1 MATTSLLTA
10 AQRKGCQARINQP
23 TPNGPR
29 ARALLALDRGLTQQ
43 QAAEEAGLSLGQVR
57 YTLRRFRSVALDLFS
72 ATPSSPAK
80 PAAQTVAP
88 AARETE
94 QNKKP
99 DSSKKTGKNSQK
111 KGKQNA
117 KKSGKKSG
125 KKARGLTPIKP
136 GKKKK
141 PDDKPDKKD
150 GKKASGKKAGGKK
163 KGKKNSKD
171 SKKKKK

>member
-99 DSSKKTGKNSQK
+99 DSSKKNRQGQPEEGQTECQK
-111 KGKQNA
+111 K
-117 KKSGKKSG
+117 
-125 KKARGLTPIKP
+125 
-136 GKKKK
+136 
-141 PDDKPDKKD
+141 
-150 GKKASGKKAGGKK
+150 
-163 KGKKNSKD
+163 
-171 SKKKKK
+171 